1 MPESSTY
8 GQEEDTLGKTWD
20 EVRQILL
27 DAGVNRNNYLVEW
40 SNSWIDY
47 SLLKIVMEEHTP
59 SHSICLFPY
68 RKTILSGL
76 LRMSLSYFH
85 HFICPD
91 SKFHEYAHQAGF
103 DSFMLIDRMRTMVN
117 IAHRDDTQVENRVV
131 NKLRTDEQIMQ
142 SREQLKK
149 KYDDDDDIDHD
160 QTWND
165 IGSLGIQVADKETIE
180 AMTSEDKELVDLFLR
195 SLGTLPSADETSS
208 PTSIPSV
215 RGNENYKVKSEID
228 QEKDEV

>member
-1 MPESSTY
+1 
-8 GQEEDTLGKTWD
+8 
-20 EVRQILL
+20 
-27 DAGVNRNNYLVEW
+27 
-40 SNSWIDY
+40 
-47 SLLKIVMEEHTP
+47 
-59 SHSICLFPY
+59 
-68 RKTILSGL
+68 
-76 LRMSLSYFH
+76 MSLSYFH

-91 SKFHEYAHQAGF
+91 SKFHDYAHQAGF
-103 DSFMLIDRMRTMVN
+103 DSFMLIDRMSTMVN
-117 IAHRDDTQVENRVV
+117 IPHRDDTQVENRVV

-149 KYDDDDDIDHD
+149 KYDDDHD
-160 QTWND
+160 QTWTD
-165 IGSLGIQVADKETIE
+165 IGSLGIQFTDKETIE

-228 QEKDEV
+228 HEKDEV